1 MFSGSGMNIGG
12 DNEIIHVPDNTDE
25 TKISA
30 ASDDHPGI
38 RLLFSDAN
46 EMLLGGCVLYV
57 DRRENISIL
66 KQCTKRQQLLQ
77 LKNLKKQ

>member
-1 MFSGSGMNIGG
+1 MVLVYM
-12 DNEIIHVPDNTDE
+12 VLE

-57 DRRENISIL
+57 PHVHCRHCRFTLTTNTIFLNVYYIRCIS
-66 KQCTKRQQLLQ
+66 
-77 LKNLKKQ
+77 